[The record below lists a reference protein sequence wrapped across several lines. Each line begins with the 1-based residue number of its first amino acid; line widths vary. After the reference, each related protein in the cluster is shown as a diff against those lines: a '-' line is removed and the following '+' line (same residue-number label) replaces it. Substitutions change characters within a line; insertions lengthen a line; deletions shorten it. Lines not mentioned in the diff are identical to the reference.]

1 MSDVF
6 QFPDD
11 FLWGAATSA
20 YQIEGSPLADGA
32 GPSIWHRF
40 SHTPGL
46 TLNGDTGDVACDHYR
61 LYESDVALMAD
72 IGLNAY
78 RFSISWSRVLPEGTG
93 PVNQKG
99 LDFYSR
105 LVDAL
110 LKRDIAPNVT
120 LYHWDLPAALDDRG
134 GWLNRDIA
142 QWFTDYAGIMFDAL
156 GDRVPMWATINEPWV
171 VTDGGYLHGK
181 LAPGHRNLFE
191 SPIASHNLLRSHG
204 MAVEAFRGSQA
215 TKNGKI
221 GLVVNLEPQYEAS
234 DSAEDVA
241 ATARA
246 DAYMNRQYLDPLF
259 LGRYPDE
266 MAKIFGEAWIE
277 HTADD
282 MKLIAQPADFLG
294 INYYK
299 RNVTRHDMIQ
309 EPVRTSGVH
318 QPDNVHT
325 EIGWEVY
332 PPALTRILLWV
343 RERYGDI
350 SLYITENGAAFNDP
364 PAATGGVVDDPA
376 RVEYIHGHLL
386 AAREAM
392 RQGVNLRGY
401 FVWSLLDNY
410 EWAHGYSTRFG
421 IVHVNYETQER
432 TIKSS
437 GKFYSSVVKTN
448 GGALEDE
455 AAFLEE
461 PALPP
466 PV

>member
-6 QFPDD
+6 RFPDG

-61 LYESDVALMAD
+61 RYESDVALMAD
-72 IGLNAY
+72 LGLNAY
-78 RFSISWSRVLPEGTG
+78 RFSISWSRVLPDGIG
-93 PVNQKG
+93 QVNQKG

-110 LKRDIAPNVT
+110 LERGIAPNAT
-120 LYHWDLPAALDDRG
+120 LYHWDLPAALDGRG

-142 QWFTDYAGIMFDAL
+142 QWFAEYAGIMFDAL

-191 SPIASHNLLRSHG
+191 APIASHNLLRSHG
-204 MAVEAFRGSQA
+204 MAVEAFRSSRA
-215 TKNGKI
+215 AKHGKV
-221 GLVVNLEPQYEAS
+221 GLVVNLEPQYAAS
-234 DSAEDVA
+234 DSVEDVA

-259 LGRYPDE
+259 FGRYPDE
-266 MAKIFGEAWIE
+266 MAEIFSEAWVDWP
-277 HTADD
+277 ADD
-282 MKLIAQPADFLG
+282 MKLIAQPGDFLG

-299 RNVTRHDMIQ
+299 RNVTRHDIII

-318 QPDNVHT
+318 QAANVHT

-343 RERYGDI
+343 NERYGDI
-350 SLYITENGAAFNDP
+350 PLYITENGAAFNDP
-364 PAATGGVVDDPA
+364 PAPIDGVVHDPA

-386 AAREAM
+386 AAGEAM

-410 EWAHGYSTRFG
+410 EWSHGYSTRFG

-432 TIKSS
+432 TVKSS
-437 GKFYSSVVKTN
+437 GKFYADVVRTN
-448 GGALEDE
+448 GTALE
-455 AAFLEE
+455 EE
-461 PALPP
+461 
-466 PV
+466 V